1 MRVAIIE
8 NTAITHH
15 GQVGVALHEAAARID
30 LWKPWRDGALPEA
43 GAYDALVVF
52 GGEQNARA
60 DATHPYL
67 PKLARLM
74 KQSADMGI
82 ATLGIC
88 LGSQVFARGL
98 GADNH
103 IGTAGEYGWCDVAL
117 TDEARADPVLSH
129 LPERFAIMQWHS
141 DTFSLPQG
149 ATHLAQSSN
158 VASQCFRYGRAGYAM
173 QFHFEAHR
181 AVAADSRRTSRDQR
195 GEAGGRSGLRP
206 QHRAWV
212 PRLAT
217 HAAGAAQRQHRQ
229 PFTHTDGMH
238 PDQAARRARPGDAA
252 QLFAPAFRVFLA
264 LRQT

>member
-8 NTAITHH
+8 NTAVTHH

-103 IGTAGEYGWCDVAL
+103 IGTAGEYGWCEVAL

-141 DTFSLPQG
+141 DTFTLPPG
-149 ATHLAQSSN
+149 TTRLAGSGMAQN
-158 VASQCFRYGRAGYAM
+158 QCFRIHRATYGM
-173 QFHFEAHR
+173 QFHFEA
-181 AVAADSRRTSRDQR
+181 SRRVVADWNREFPDSVERMQPGWLATHHPERAPVQGAQADA
-195 GEAGGRSGLRP
+195 AGLAIA
-206 QHRAWV
+206 RAWV
-212 PRLAT
+212 
-217 HAAGAAQRQHRQ
+217 
-229 PFTHTDGMH
+229 
-238 PDQAARRARPGDAA
+238 
-252 QLFAPAFRVFLA
+252 A
-264 LRQT
+264 LI

>member
-1 MRVAIIE
+1 MRPQDKEMPMRVAIIE

-30 LWKPWRDGALPEA
+30 LWKPWSDGALPEL

-67 PKLARLM
+67 PRLARLM

-103 IGTAGEYGWCDVAL
+103 IGTAGEYGWCEVAL

-141 DTFSLPQG
+141 DTFTLPDG
-149 ATHLAQSSN
+149 AKHLAHSPK
-158 VASQCFRYGRAGYAM
+158 APAQCFRYGRAGYAM
-173 QFHFEAHR
+173 QFHFEANR
-181 AVAADSRRTSRDQR
+181 AVAADWAREFA
-195 GEAGGRSGLRP
+195 EAFEANQPG
-206 QHRAWV
+206 WV
-212 PRLAT
+212 GDFAT
-217 HAAGAAQRQHRQ
+217 HAARHGAAADAH
-229 PFTHTDGMH
+229 GL
-238 PDQAARRARPGDAA
+238 AIARAWVG
-252 QLFAPAFRVFLA
+252 LI
-264 LRQT
+264 